1 MSGMHPGRS
10 RLPAIVFAW
19 LVVAFALLPL
29 GIMFMMSFS
38 SSEFVRFPPPGYSL
52 RWYEAYFNSGDWVE
66 ATIRSLVL
74 GVVVSA
80 LSVVLGVP
88 ASLAIDRMGGRSAN
102 ATLAVVTLP
111 IILPPVVIAVAMY
124 MTFSKLGLV
133 GTYAGLVVGH
143 LTLALPF
150 VVFTTLA
157 SLRGLGP
164 EYYRAGLSLGA
175 SRTRVVMTVV
185 LPMIRP
191 GILSGAQLAF
201 LTSFDEL
208 LISLFIGNPTIRTL
222 PRRMWDG
229 VRSEFAAEA
238 TAGRAS
244 AAAAVRTTRAL
255 VMKISVSVIVP
266 IFAYGVNM
274 D

>member
-191 GILSGAQLAF
+191 GILSGALLAF

-229 VRSEFAAEA
+229 VRSEFDPTIAA
-238 TAGRAS
+238 AS
-244 AAAAVRTTRAL
+244 AVVVASTLIVALAVAGLSRLAQRRLTSRL
-255 VMKISVSVIVP
+255 
-266 IFAYGVNM
+266 
-274 D
+274 

>member
-1 MSGMHPGRS
+1 MSGMRPGRS
-10 RLPAIVFAW
+10 WLPAAAFVW

-52 RWYEAYFNSGDWVE
+52 RWYEAYFSSGDWVE
-66 ATIRSLVL
+66 ATVRSLLL
-74 GVVVSA
+74 GLVVSA
-80 LSVVLGVP
+80 LSVLLGVP
-88 ASLAIDRMGGRSAN
+88 ASLAINRMGGRSAN
-102 ATLAVVTLP
+102 AALALATLP

-124 MTFSKLGLV
+124 MAFSKLGLA

-157 SLRGLGP
+157 ALRGLGP

-191 GILSGAQLAF
+191 GILSGALLAF

-208 LISLFIGNPTIRTL
+208 LISLFVGNPTIRTL

-229 VRSEFAAEA
+229 VRSEFDP
-238 TAGRAS
+238 TI
-244 AAAAVRTTRAL
+244 AAASTVVVAFILIVALAVAGLSRLGQRRT
-255 VMKISVSVIVP
+255 VSRT
-266 IFAYGVNM
+266 
-274 D
+274 

>member
-1 MSGMHPGRS
+1 MSSRRS
-10 RLPAIVFAW
+10 SFLGPLFVG
-19 LVVAFALLPL
+19 LVVLVALVPL

-52 RWYEAYFNSGDWVE
+52 RWYETYFFSSDWMD
-66 ATIRSLVL
+66 ATRRSVVL
-74 GVVVSA
+74 GLIVA
-80 LSVVLGVP
+80 GISVLLGVP
-88 ASLAIDRMGGRSAN
+88 ASLAIDRLSPKKASAM
-102 ATLAVVTLP
+102 LALATLP

-124 MTFSKLGLV
+124 MTFSKLGLA

-150 VVFTTLA
+150 VIFTTLA
-157 SLRGLGP
+157 SLKGLEP
-164 EYYRAGLSLGA
+164 ELFRAGLSLGA
-175 SRTRVVMTVV
+175 SRLRVTMTVI
-185 LPMIRP
+185 LPLIRP
-191 GILSGAQLAF
+191 GVLSGALLAF

-229 VRSEFAAEA
+229 IRSEFDPTIAAASAVVVLA
-238 TAGRAS
+238 TLAVALAVAGLSRLAGRGAKPE
-244 AAAAVRTTRAL
+244 T
-255 VMKISVSVIVP
+255 
-266 IFAYGVNM
+266 

>member
-1 MSGMHPGRS
+1 MSGATHARGGTAA
-10 RLPAIVFAW
+10 RLFVW

-52 RWYEAYFNSGDWVE
+52 RWYENYFHASDWVD
-66 ATIRSLVL
+66 ATIRSVVL
-74 GVVVSA
+74 GVIVAA
-80 LSVVLGVP
+80 LSVLLGVP
-88 ASLAIDRMGGRSAN
+88 ASLAIDRLGSRFAN
-102 ATLAVVTLP
+102 TALAFVTLP
-111 IILPPVVIAVAMY
+111 IILPPVVIAVSMY
-124 MTFSKLGLV
+124 MTFSKLGLA

-157 SLRGLGP
+157 SLKGVEP
-164 EYYRAGLSLGA
+164 EIFRAGLSLGA
-175 SRTRVVMTVV
+175 SRTRVTMKVV

-191 GILSGAQLAF
+191 GILSGALLAF

-208 LISLFIGNPTIRTL
+208 LISLFVGNPTIRTL

-229 VRSEFAAEA
+229 VRSEFDPTIAA
-238 TAGRAS
+238 AS
-244 AAAAVRTTRAL
+244 AVVVLATIAVAL
-255 VMKISVSVIVP
+255 AVAGVSRLSRRRL
-266 IFAYGVNM
+266 NQN